1 MAIVSPVSFRRPVVA
16 RAAAVLLPA
25 GAWDIVPTEMQVS
38 WAGSATLY
46 FYYQA
51 AGAGGAF
58 RWRMEV
64 TAEDPATVWCQSTIY
79 EASVIVPGVD
89 TVSIVNSET
98 FRYTAQGLAQE
109 ARVLGPIQISDG
121 ARWLR
126 IGAAESGN
134 LAAPGMLAIQVML
147 GK

>member
-1 MAIVSPVSFRRPVVA
+1 MAIVSLVSFRRPVVA

-25 GAWDIVPTEMQVS
+25 GAWDVAPTEMIVS

-58 RWRMEV
+58 RWRIEV
-64 TAEDPATVWCQSTIY
+64 TAEDPAAVWCRSSIY
-79 EASVIVPGVD
+79 EAAVFVPGTDSV
-89 TVSIVNSET
+89 
-98 FRYTAQGLAQE
+98 GLVQREEFQYQATGLTQE
-109 ARVLGPIQISDG
+109 AFVVGPASMSDG